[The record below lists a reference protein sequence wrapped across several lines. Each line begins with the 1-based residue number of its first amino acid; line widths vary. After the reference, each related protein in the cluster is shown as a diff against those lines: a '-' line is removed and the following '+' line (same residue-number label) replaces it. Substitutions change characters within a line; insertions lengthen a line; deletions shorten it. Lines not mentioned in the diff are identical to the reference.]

1 MVFIPS
7 FQCKA
12 IFFSEQERLQHTCLS
27 SPTESLPAS
36 HGGLFSVP
44 LNFFQSSTA
53 SKNGT
58 VLLTSTSPQNL
69 IRPQYFHGRNP
80 GISTVNHVS
89 QCSSELCDC
98 SRNQTES
105 TGRSR
110 TGSFCVCSSCGKS
123 YENSGDSLSGFDLS
137 VDSAAMGGHRCPNS
151 PSVRGL
157 VNDLEG
163 MYVSS
168 TLPSSPKCSFLG
180 RVTNF
185 VFNLLFAMQ
194 KESII
199 VGQNFP
205 FFTRL
210 MTFLM

>member
-1 MVFIPS
+1 MVLILS

-58 VLLTSTSPQNL
+58 VLLTSASPQNL

-80 GISTVNHVS
+80 GISTVNHLS
-89 QCSSELCDC
+89 QCASGLCDC

-151 PSVRGL
+151 PSVRGR

-163 MYVSS
+163 MSVPLCPHPPSVASTCKDVWQILSS
-168 TLPSSPKCSFLG
+168 ICYLQCRKK
-180 RVTNF
+180 
-185 VFNLLFAMQ
+185 A
-194 KESII
+194 
-199 VGQNFP
+199 
-205 FFTRL
+205 
-210 MTFLM
+210 

>member
-1 MVFIPS
+1 MVLILS

-58 VLLTSTSPQNL
+58 VLLTSASPQNL

-80 GISTVNHVS
+80 GISTVNHLS
-89 QCSSELCDC
+89 QCVSGLCDC

-151 PSVRGL
+151 PSVRGR

-168 TLPSSPKCSFLG
+168 TLTSSPKCSFYMQG
-180 RVTNF
+180 RATNF
-185 VFNLLFAMQ
+185 VFNLLFTIQ

-205 FFTRL
+205 FL
-210 MTFLM
+210 QD

>member
-1 MVFIPS
+1 M
-7 FQCKA
+7 
-12 IFFSEQERLQHTCLS
+12 
-27 SPTESLPAS
+27 
-36 HGGLFSVP
+36 
-44 LNFFQSSTA
+44 
-53 SKNGT
+53 
-58 VLLTSTSPQNL
+58 
-69 IRPQYFHGRNP
+69 
-80 GISTVNHVS
+80 NHLS
-89 QCSSELCDC
+89 QCASGLCDC

-151 PSVRGL
+151 PSVKGC

-168 TLPSSPKCSFLG
+168 TLPSSPKCSFYMSG

-185 VFNLLFAMQ
+185 VFNLLFTMQ

-205 FFTRL
+205 FL
-210 MTFLM
+210 QD

>member
-1 MVFIPS
+1 MVLILS

-58 VLLTSTSPQNL
+58 VLLTSASPQNL

-80 GISTVNHVS
+80 GISTVNHLS
-89 QCSSELCDC
+89 QCASGLCDC

-151 PSVRGL
+151 PSVRGC

-168 TLPSSPKCSFLG
+168 TLPSSPKCSFYMQG
-180 RVTNF
+180 SVTNF
-185 VFNLLFAMQ
+185 VFNLLFTMQ

-205 FFTRL
+205 FL
-210 MTFLM
+210 QD

>member
-1 MVFIPS
+1 MVLILS

-58 VLLTSTSPQNL
+58 VLLTSASPQNL

-80 GISTVNHVS
+80 GISAVNHLS
-89 QCSSELCDC
+89 QCASGLCDC

-105 TGRSR
+105 TRRSR

-151 PSVRGL
+151 PSVRGR

-163 MYVSS
+163 MSVPLCPHPPSVAS
-168 TLPSSPKCSFLG
+168 TCKD
-180 RVTNF
+180 V
-185 VFNLLFAMQ
+185 
-194 KESII
+194 
-199 VGQNFP
+199 
-205 FFTRL
+205 
-210 MTFLM
+210 